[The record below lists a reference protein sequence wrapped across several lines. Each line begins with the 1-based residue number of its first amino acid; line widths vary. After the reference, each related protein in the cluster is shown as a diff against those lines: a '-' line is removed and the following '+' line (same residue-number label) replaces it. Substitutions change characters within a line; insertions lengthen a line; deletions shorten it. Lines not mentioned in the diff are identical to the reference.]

1 MAKKAKTYHA
11 MGIVDDPA
19 YREAF
24 HCLAPEREWRE
35 MQRLEAYIVDS
46 PGAIASYLDEHWKGW
61 RNGTPE
67 TDYILYPS
75 PLREGHTVMI
85 GSDDTPGFLNVDG
98 ERYYSAA
105 WL

>member
-1 MAKKAKTYHA
+1 MAKPKTYQA
-11 MGIVDDPA
+11 AKMVDDAA
-19 YREAF
+19 YREVFA
-24 HCLAPEREWRE
+24 CIAPEREWIE
-35 MQRLEAYIVDS
+35 MQRLAAFIVDS
-46 PGAIASYLDEHWKGW
+46 PGAIASYLDENWKGW

-75 PLREGHTVMI
+75 PVREGHTVMI
-85 GSDDTPGFLNVDG
+85 GTDDKPGFLNVDG